1 MNFIADYFAVIDAL
15 AVLALV
21 ALAIVSF
28 TQNKSVWMGI
38 LTAAV
43 AVWAAVRFFG
53 IV

>member
-1 MNFIADYFAVIDAL
+1 MNFIADYFAVIDTI

-21 ALAIVSF
+21 ALAVVSF
-28 TQNKSVWMGI
+28 TQSKSIWMGI

-43 AVWAAVRFFG
+43 ALWAAVRFFG